1 MLSVLSDALHPLSQ
15 LLHLFHS
22 VAGVLNLFNIS
33 GGALVEHEVILEG
46 LLISVEGSVLLS
58 HVAGLLVGALPLR
71 SDSHLD
77 GLEDIVEVFSLGEGM
92 VALLSSEVE
101 ALELLENF
109 LEVVLEGLIFLGR
122 LVLARV
128 GDGLVATLLF
138 VAHGVTLVVPVLL
151 LFVFSVAA
159 FLHAALLHAALLLAS
174 HRVSFAAHWSSLAAI
189 LSTLWSSLSLAAF
202 LLAVLLLSFASHWSS
217 LVALLLA
224 FFALASHVGFF
235 LSESLLFRNEQK
247 IKDHSSQLQGLALSV
262 RLVLSHA

>member
-1 MLSVLSDALHPLSQ
+1 LHPLSQ

-46 LLISVEGSVLLS
+46 LLISVEGLVLLIL
-58 HVAGLLVGALPLR
+58 VAGLFVGGLPLR

-92 VALLSSEVE
+92 VSLLSSEVE

-159 FLHAALLHAALLLAS
+159 FLHAALVLAS

-202 LLAVLLLSFASHWSS
+202 LLAALLLSFASHWSS

-235 LSESLLFRNEQK
+235 LSVSLLFRNEQK